1 MGGKKITIT
10 VTNEQYKALSKLS
23 EENGLGRVST
33 LVRSIALKKANKAY
47 DENTREVAITLDN
60 YSELDEYAKR
70 KRFGTVE
77 AFAGYAME
85 AWMARNPLT
94 AAQKALAEK
103 SIGES
108 RTDAL

>member
-33 LVRSIALKKANKAY
+33 LVRSIALKKANTAY

-94 AAQKALAEK
+94 AAQKALVEK

>member
-1 MGGKKITIT
+1 MGGKKILIT
-10 VTNEQYKALSKLS
+10 VTDEQYKALKKMA
-23 EENGLGRVST
+23 EKNGLGRVST
-33 LVRSIALKKANKAY
+33 LVRSIALKKANKDY

-85 AWMARNPLT
+85 AWMSRNPLT
-94 AAQKALAEK
+94 AAQKALVEK
-103 SIGES
+103 SIGEN
-108 RTDAL
+108 RTNAL